1 MDLAMGLGNPDP
13 DLGGA
18 VSHAWV
24 HLMSG
29 QVLHPNGGRIV
40 NG

>member
-1 MDLAMGLGNPDP
+1 MGENEQFPPQHQERHPGWRDASYMT
-13 DLGGA
+13 D
-18 VSHAWV
+18 
-24 HLMSG
+24 

>member
-1 MDLAMGLGNPDP
+1 MGRSGDPVEIAPSYLFLASEDASYMT
-13 DLGGA
+13 
-18 VSHAWV
+18 
-24 HLMSG
+24 G